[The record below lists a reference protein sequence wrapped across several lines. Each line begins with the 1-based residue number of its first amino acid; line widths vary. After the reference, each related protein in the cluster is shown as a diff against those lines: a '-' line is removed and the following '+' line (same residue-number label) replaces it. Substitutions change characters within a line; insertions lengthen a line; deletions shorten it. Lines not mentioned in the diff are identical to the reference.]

1 MTDYYDGP
9 RGGVADFM
17 GRPHI
22 YRSLWAD
29 IDHERADVFELAPI
43 DDQTLALALEDWQ
56 IWRRWEAAFHRGEVT
71 LDSHPA
77 LPHERQR
84 HDELMTLLA
93 PLLSLSTATDITASG
108 DFEWPPLDNRALGAP
123 LRVAWTIVG
132 RPTDCM
138 TVGPETGTARHSQN
152 EGKHNA
158 AGQSLESPN
167 STCPSTPAVGTA

>member
-56 IWRRWEAAFHRGEVT
+56 IWPHFTEEKSPWTLTPPFRMRG
-71 LDSHPA
+71 
-77 LPHERQR
+77 
-84 HDELMTLLA
+84 
-93 PLLSLSTATDITASG
+93 SG
-108 DFEWPPLDNRALGAP
+108 
-123 LRVAWTIVG
+123 
-132 RPTDCM
+132 M
-138 TVGPETGTARHSQN
+138 MS
-152 EGKHNA
+152 
-158 AGQSLESPN
+158 
-167 STCPSTPAVGTA
+167 